1 MPTRRRSTFEKFKK
15 NALQNPE
22 VKNEYDKLKLTQELR
37 MRLIKARMEAGLT
50 LDQVAEK
57 MHTSRSNLS
66 RLESTSYLNLHSP
79 KLSTIEH
86 YAEAC
91 GKHLK
96 IDFV

>member
-1 MPTRRRSTFEKFKK
+1 MSRPTFEDFKK
-15 NALQNPE
+15 KALRNPK
-22 VKNEYDKLKLTQELR
+22 VKKEYDKIKLTQELR
-37 MRLIKARMEAGLT
+37 MRLIKIRMEAGLT
-50 LDQVAEK
+50 LEQVAQK
-57 MHTSRSNLS
+57 MHTSKSNLS
-66 RLESTSYLNLHSP
+66 RLESTVYLNDHSP